1 MPSRIATA
9 LLPLLLISLTPISAV
24 VAKSGHSERL
34 VVKNA
39 RIDAALRKMVADGRA
54 AGTSALV
61 WKDGREVYF
70 GTAGYADRET
80 KRPMARDTIAQIF
93 SMTKPVTGVALMQLW
108 EQGKFGLDDPV
119 ARFLPEF
126 ADMQTYAGK
135 DVDGTPIYRG
145 AKRQITIRDV
155 MRHTAGF
162 ADGGTETPAHI
173 AYTKT
178 NPMALDHDLAE
189 FGRRLATIP
198 LLYDPG
204 EQWYYS
210 DAVEI
215 QALLAEKISGQPFA
229 DYVRQNILR
238 PLKMVD
244 TGWRQPESKFDRF
257 AASYKKEA
265 GSLVRIE
272 DGVNRTLNFQDNKMT
287 PGGFG
292 LASTVDDYMRFAR
305 MLLNKGELDGARI
318 LKPGT
323 VKLMATDHL
332 DPRVVERRWLPGKG
346 AVGFGFDFAVR
357 KSQPKNA
364 DENRGA
370 AGEFFWD
377 GWQSTL
383 FFVDPANNLAA
394 VYFVQTQ
401 PFDGSLHHD
410 FRKALYGADY
420 LGPKGD

>member
-1 MPSRIATA
+1 MKFRIVTA
-9 LLPLLLISLTPISAV
+9 LLPLLLISVTPAPAI
-24 VAKSGHSERL
+24 AKAERSERL
-34 VVKNA
+34 VIKER
-39 RIDAALRKMVADGRA
+39 RIDAALETMVADGRA
-54 AGTSALV
+54 AGVSALV

-70 GTAGYADRET
+70 GTAGYADREV
-80 KRPMARDTIAQIF
+80 KRPMARNTIVQIF

-108 EQGKFGLDDPV
+108 EQGKFGLDDPI

-126 ADMQTYAGK
+126 GSMRTYVGK
-135 DVDGTPIYRG
+135 NADGTPIYHA
-145 AKRQITIRDV
+145 AKRPISIRDL

-162 ADGGTETPAHI
+162 ADGGTDTPAHV
-173 AYTKT
+173 AYSKA

-189 FGRRLATIP
+189 FGRRLATVP

-210 DAVEI
+210 DAVDV
-215 QALLAEKISGQPFA
+215 QALLIEKISGQAYA

-238 PLKMVD
+238 PLKMTD
-244 TGWRQPESKFDRF
+244 TDWRQPESSFGRL
-257 AASYKKEA
+257 AASYNKSSGA
-265 GSLVRIE
+265 LVRIE
-272 DGVNRTLNFQDNKMT
+272 DGANRTLNFQDNKMT

-305 MLLNKGELDGARI
+305 MLLNQGELDGVRI
-318 LKPGT
+318 LKPST
-323 VKLMATDHL
+323 VKLMATDQL

-346 AVGFGFDFAVR
+346 AVGFGLDFAVR
-357 KSQPKNA
+357 KSQPRTA
-364 DENRGA
+364 EENRGA
-370 AGEFFWD
+370 VGEFFWD

-401 PFDGSLHHD
+401 PFDGTLHHD

>member
-1 MPSRIATA
+1 MKFRIVTA
-9 LLPLLLISLTPISAV
+9 LLPLLLISVTPAPAI
-24 VAKSGHSERL
+24 AKAERSERL
-34 VVKNA
+34 VIKER
-39 RIDAALRKMVADGRA
+39 RIDAALETMVADGRA
-54 AGTSALV
+54 AGVSALV

-70 GTAGYADRET
+70 GTAGYADREV
-80 KRPMARDTIAQIF
+80 KRPMARNTIVQIF

-108 EQGKFGLDDPV
+108 EQGKFGLDDPI

-126 ADMQTYAGK
+126 GSMRTYVGK
-135 DVDGTPIYRG
+135 NADGTPIYHA
-145 AKRQITIRDV
+145 AKRPISIRDL

-162 ADGGTETPAHI
+162 ADGGTDTPAHV
-173 AYTKT
+173 AYSKA

-189 FGRRLATIP
+189 FGRRLATVP

-210 DAVEI
+210 DAVDV
-215 QALLAEKISGQPFA
+215 QALLIEKISGQAYA

-238 PLKMVD
+238 PLKMTD
-244 TGWRQPESKFDRF
+244 TDWRQPESSFGRL
-257 AASYKKEA
+257 AASYNKSSGA
-265 GSLVRIE
+265 LVRIE
-272 DGVNRTLNFQDNKMT
+272 DGANRTLNFQDNKMT

-305 MLLNKGELDGARI
+305 MLLNQGELDGVRI
-318 LKPGT
+318 LKPST
-323 VKLMATDHL
+323 VKLMATDQL

-346 AVGFGFDFAVR
+346 AVGFGLDFAVR
-357 KSQPKNA
+357 KSQPRTA
-364 DENRGA
+364 EENRGA
-370 AGEFFWD
+370 IGEFFWD

-401 PFDGSLHHD
+401 PFDGTLHHD

>member
-1 MPSRIATA
+1 MPT
-9 LLPLLLISLTPISAV
+9 SAV

-34 VVKNA
+34 VVKDA
-39 RIDAALRKMVADGRA
+39 RIDAALESMVADGRA
-54 AGTSALV
+54 AGTSVLV
-61 WKDGREVYF
+61 WQNGREVYF
-70 GTAGYADRET
+70 GTAGYADREA
-80 KRPMARDTIAQIF
+80 KRPMARDTIVQIF

-108 EQGKFGLDDPV
+108 EQGKFGLDDPI

-126 ADMQTYAGK
+126 ANMQTYAGK
-135 DVDGTPIYRG
+135 DADGTPIYRS
-145 AKRQITIRDV
+145 AKRQITIRDI

-162 ADGGTETPAHI
+162 ADGGTDTAAHI
-173 AYTKT
+173 AYNKA
-178 NPMALDHDLAE
+178 NPMALTHDLSE
-189 FGRRLATIP
+189 FGRRLATVP

-210 DAVEI
+210 DAVDV
-215 QALLAEKISGQPFA
+215 QALLVEKISGQA
-229 DYVRQNILR
+229 YGDYVRQNILR
-238 PLKMVD
+238 PLKMTETD
-244 TGWRQPESKFDRF
+244 WRQPEGKFGRF
-257 AASYKKEA
+257 AASYKKETA
-265 GSLVRIE
+265 SLDRIE

-292 LASTVDDYMRFAR
+292 LATTVGDYMRFAR

-318 LKPGT
+318 LKPST
-323 VKLMATDHL
+323 VKLMTTDQL
-332 DPRVVERRWLPGKG
+332 DPRAVERRWLPGKG

-357 KSQPKNA
+357 TSQPQNA
-364 DENRGA
+364 AENRGA
-370 AGEFFWD
+370 VGEFFWD

-401 PFDGSLHHD
+401 PFDGTLHHD
-410 FRKALYGADY
+410 IRKALYGADY